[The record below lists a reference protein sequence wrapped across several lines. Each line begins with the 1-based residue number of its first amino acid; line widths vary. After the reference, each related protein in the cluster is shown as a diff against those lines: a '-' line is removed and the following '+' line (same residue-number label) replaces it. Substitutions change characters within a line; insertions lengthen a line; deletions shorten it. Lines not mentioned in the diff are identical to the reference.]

1 MGKSLLSACFDPY
14 FLFSLLESMGEKP
27 MIYNRFGLSEPS
39 GQPDEQSLSPLLSLY
54 RCGYTKVK
62 DITVFFFYFIRGVQ
76 TVQSILMNYAL
87 PVMSSITYL

>member
-14 FLFSLLESMGEKP
+14 FLFSLLESMGKKP

-39 GQPDEQSLSPLLSLY
+39 DEQSLSPLLFLY
-54 RCGYTKVK
+54 GCGYTKVK
-62 DITVFFFYFIRGVQ
+62 DITIFFYFIRGVQ
-76 TVQSILMNYAL
+76 TVQAILMNYAL